1 MNCPV
6 GKINAN
12 MGADDD
18 ISQHS
23 TGTVKTEPLFEHNS
37 TIPKREKLE
46 VSEVEERDLFST
58 DDLKGYD
65 AYNNIAV
72 EEEPPRQDAPL
83 VPDFQQPMPHGG
95 GEHQE
100 TGPSLLNKNAESK
113 GPALRSRL
121 RPRAVVMTAAGN
133 SGDRGTTTSST
144 RRTRSQRNSARRIQT
159 QRATGESSDS
169 FMHLRLRT
177 RKSNSSTELLENSLK
192 TLEKKQY
199 VCAKCKH
206 AYCGKKPLKRHERV
220 QYVCS
225 KCKNTFC
232 GKMALNRHEKIIHL
246 KLKTYKC
253 STCNRV
259 YTRKDH
265 LTRHV
270 SFGQCHS
277 FEAAVQLKSFSRK

>member
-6 GKINAN
+6 GEVNVK

-37 TIPKREKLE
+37 TILKREKLE
-46 VSEVEERDLFST
+46 ALEVEERDLFPLFPT
-58 DDLKGYD
+58 DDVEEYD

-83 VPDFQQPMPHGG
+83 AVPDFQQPKPHGG
-95 GEHQE
+95 VEHQE
-100 TGPSLLNKNAESK
+100 SGLSLLNKNAESK

-121 RPRAVVMTAAGN
+121 RPCAVVMTAAGY
-133 SGDRGTTTSST
+133 SGDRRTTTSTTKKTTT
-144 RRTRSQRNSARRIQT
+144 RKTSARQSITKRT
-159 QRATGESSDS
+159 QMRRATGESDS
-169 FMHLRLRT
+169 SMHLRLRT
-177 RKSNSSTELLENSLK
+177 RKSNSSTEKLLKNSLK

-199 VCAKCKH
+199 VCVKCKY
-206 AYCGKKPLKRHERV
+206 AFWRKCELNRHERN
-220 QYVCS
+220 QYVCG

-232 GKMALNRHEKIIHL
+232 GERALNRHEIIIHL

-259 YTRKDH
+259 FIRQHH
-265 LTRHV
+265 LTAHIT
-270 SFGQCHS
+270 
-277 FEAAVQLKSFSRK
+277 AAACNY